1 MTIAQLLQ
9 LYAPLVG
16 LLGLAFWSGVL
27 TNKVANQKEAH
38 ADLKEEVDTL
48 TRAMALPNV
57 NVERLVRVETKVDA
71 LEPRL
76 LAIDRTLQGIQRQ
89 VANSMKTVP

>member
-27 TNKVANQKEAH
+27 TNKVSNQKE
-38 ADLKEEVDTL
+38 DLEEVKATVAGL
-48 TRAMALPNV
+48 KTRLELPNV

-89 VANSMKTVP
+89 VANTMKTAP

>member
-1 MTIAQLLQ
+1 MTLAQVLQ

-27 TNKVANQKEAH
+27 TNKVTNQKE
-38 ADLKEEVDTL
+38 DLEEVKETVESL
-48 TRAMALPNV
+48 KTVLALPNV

-71 LEPRL
+71 LDPRL
-76 LAIDRTLQGIQRQ
+76 AAIDRTLQGIQRQ
-89 VANSMKTVP
+89 VANSMKTSP